1 MFDSKINKEHLI
13 QRREEILR
21 QLGRLE
27 TPIHEELDRNAD
39 EQAIQLEQTDV
50 TLSMV
55 DGLNRE
61 LRQIEEMLFD
71 STPTKGL
78 SAGAVHGTV
87 FLQAF
92 LQQSCRDGQEVMCR
106 QDAHEFAVLAHRQA
120 ADSPVPH

>member
-1 MFDSKINKEHLI
+1 MHDSKINKEHLI

-27 TPIHEELDRNAD
+27 IPIHEELDRNSD

-61 LRQIEEMLFD
+61 LRQIEEMLLENEI
-71 STPTKGL
+71 G
-78 SAGAVHGTV
+78 
-87 FLQAF
+87 
-92 LQQSCRDGQEVMCR
+92 
-106 QDAHEFAVLAHRQA
+106 
-120 ADSPVPH
+120 

>member
-1 MFDSKINKEHLI
+1 LGVANMHDSKINKEHLI

-27 TPIHEELDRNAD
+27 IPIHEELDRNTD

-61 LRQIEEMLFD
+61 LRQIEEMLLENEI
-71 STPTKGL
+71 G
-78 SAGAVHGTV
+78 
-87 FLQAF
+87 
-92 LQQSCRDGQEVMCR
+92 
-106 QDAHEFAVLAHRQA
+106 
-120 ADSPVPH
+120 